1 MNLTPVK
8 GGETKSIEGNNQ
20 PTEVKTRQPTV
31 EKTTTVNL
39 TAKRTGRRDLLAMD
53 EDETKARLSKG
64 TIQTQQTPH
73 GSRRILL
80 RRRFVLF

>member
-39 TAKRTGRRDLLAMD
+39 TAKRTGRRDLLAMGEGES
-53 EDETKARLSKG
+53 ED
-64 TIQTQQTPH
+64 
-73 GSRRILL
+73 
-80 RRRFVLF
+80 